1 MTGVQT
7 CALPILPHGA
17 NMQTKYGTKV
27 SFSSMQVGDIIY
39 FDHDH
44 NGKADHVGLYVGN
57 GEMVHASGV
66 KTGVKC
72 VKTGV
77 KCVKTSKLKD
87 VLMVR
92 RIR

>member
-1 MTGVQT
+1 MY
-7 CALPILPHGA
+7 CYKNYYNIKLPHGA

-27 SFSSMQVGDIIY
+27 SFDSMQVGDIIY

-72 VKTGV
+72 VSV
-77 KCVKTSKLKD
+77 SKLKD
-87 VLMVR
+87 VFMVR